1 MDRED
6 MEGLISLGNQAK
18 RADPRPDWQKLMH
31 VSAHTGSEPSAT
43 CEYTCW
49 KTAEGN
55 MLPKVHLQM
64 PLRAGVLPVL
74 SAGGG

>member
-18 RADPRPDWQKLMH
+18 RADPCPDWQKLTP
-31 VSAHTGSEPSAT
+31 VSAQLGSEQGAT

-55 MLPKVHLQM
+55 VLPKTQLQM
-64 PLRAGVLPVL
+64 PLRAGVLPVP